1 MDLGLA
7 VAPYLGAWIET
18 FEETQQVQEKIVAP
32 YLGAWIET
40 KQRGPD
46 LRSKPLCFF
55 IILVIDIPF

>member
-18 FEETQQVQEKIVAP
+18 TTPATYRVNTYVAP

-40 KQRGPD
+40 M
-46 LRSKPLCFF
+46 
-55 IILVIDIPF
+55 I